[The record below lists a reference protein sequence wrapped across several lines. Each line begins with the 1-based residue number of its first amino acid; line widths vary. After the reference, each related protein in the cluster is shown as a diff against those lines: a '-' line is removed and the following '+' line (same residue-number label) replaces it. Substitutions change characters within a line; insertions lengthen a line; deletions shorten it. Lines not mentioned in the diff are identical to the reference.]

1 MSKRPFVIDA
11 SVLLP
16 VLVPQAQHGDD
27 ALVVDALSDATLD
40 VIAPPLI
47 DLEVLNAAARR
58 HRMPEFALLALVRDL
73 EELAITRIDP
83 RLEDV
88 ARWSGRGLSSYDA
101 TYAALAEEL
110 GAELLTNDAQIH
122 EACPEHAIWTYA
134 G

>member
-1 MSKRPFVIDA
+1 VSKRPFVIDA

-73 EELAITRIDP
+73 E
-83 RLEDV
+83 DV

>member
-1 MSKRPFVIDA
+1 
-11 SVLLP
+11 
-16 VLVPQAQHGDD
+16 
-27 ALVVDALSDATLD
+27 LSDATLD